1 MKTCLLLLG
10 VVSALAMAVRVNTDT
25 FCMLD
30 RETAG
35 LMDAWTEQRNGF
47 GGAFTAG
54 TAMIRAASAL
64 TAAQQA
70 DTFGMPEEAGRK
82 WNEYLKASADCLF
95 SFRLAMGN
103 DNSSESEEIL
113 LASFTRWLAAGE
125 EFLNSV
131 QSTR

>member
-1 MKTCLLLLG
+1 MAYG
-10 VVSALAMAVRVNTDT
+10 VDTDT
-25 FCMLD
+25 FCRLD

-35 LMDAWTEQRNGF
+35 LMDAWTGQRNGF

-54 TAMIRAASAL
+54 TAMIRAGSAL
-64 TAAQQA
+64 TAARQEN
-70 DTFGMPEEAGRK
+70 TSGMPEEAGRK

-95 SFRLAMGN
+95 SFRLAMDN
-103 DNSSESEEIL
+103 DNGRESEEML